1 MNKPVRLFPNT
12 VAGVIQ
18 GLQETFG
25 EGVYADKVV
34 EQLFRD
40 NKKWGKRDRA
50 FIASSIYGIVRHW
63 RKLWAILGKEETTH
77 TPELYNLF
85 GVFWLLQGNTL
96 PEWTEFEEFKDFELE
111 KFVANLPND
120 IGVIQSYPSWLNEL
134 AKTELGSDWDEIAT
148 NLNLPAPVAL
158 RVNTL
163 KSDIN
168 RLQSILANEGV
179 DTFNDS
185 TFPDVLFLEKRPNLK
200 LLESFKQGLFE
211 VQDAGSQEI
220 GKFLNPKPK
229 TFVIDACS
237 GAGGKALHIAALM
250 ENTGSILSLDIYQRK
265 LDEQERRAKRNKVRI
280 INTEAILN
288 EDTILRHQ
296 AKADSL
302 LLDVPCS
309 GTGVIRREP
318 DTKWK
323 LDQLALDEV
332 IELQREILGDYA
344 AMVKPGGTMVYATCS
359 ILKSENENQVE
370 WFLNN
375 NSDFKL
381 ESEKR
386 INPGKLSD
394 GFYMA
399 RLIKQ

>member
-25 EGVYADKVV
+25 DELYANKVV

-63 RKLWAILGKEETTH
+63 RKLWAMLDKPESTH
-77 TPELYNLF
+77 IPELYNVF
-85 GVFWLLQGNTL
+85 GVYWLWQENTL
-96 PEWTEFEEFKDFELE
+96 PEWTEFEELANFNLE
-111 KFVANLPND
+111 TALANLPKD
-120 IGVIQSYPSWLNEL
+120 IGVTESYPIWLNDL
-134 AKTELGSDWDEIAT
+134 ATKELGSEWEQIAT

-163 KSDIN
+163 KSDKN
-168 RLQSILANEGV
+168 RLKKILQNEGIE
-179 DTFNDS
+179 TFINAS
-185 TFPDVLFLEKRPNLK
+185 FPDVLFLEKRPNLK
-200 LLESFKQGLFE
+200 LLDSFNQGLFE

-220 GKFLNPKPK
+220 GKFLNPQPK
-229 TFVIDACS
+229 TVVVDACS
-237 GAGGKALHIAALM
+237 GAGGKALQMAALM

-265 LDEQERRAKRNKVRI
+265 LDEQEKRAKRNKVRI

-288 EDTILRHQ
+288 EDTILRHK

-323 LDQLALDEV
+323 LSEESLAEV
-332 IELQREILGDYA
+332 ISLQKEILESHSV
-344 AMVKPGGTMVYATCS
+344 MVKPRGTIVYATCS
-359 ILKSENENQVE
+359 ILKSENEDQVQ
-370 WFLNN
+370 WFLSK

-381 ESEKR
+381 DQEMR
-386 INPGKLSD
+386 INPGPLSD

-399 RLIKQ
+399 RLIKS

>member
-63 RKLWAILGKEETTH
+63 RKLWALLDKPESTH
-77 TPELYNLF
+77 IPELYNVF
-85 GVFWLLQGNTL
+85 GVYWLWQENTL
-96 PEWTEFEEFKDFELE
+96 PAWTEFEELSNFNLE
-111 KFVANLPND
+111 TSLANLPND
-120 IGVIQSYPSWLNEL
+120 IGIIESYPIWLNDL
-134 AKTELGSDWDEIAT
+134 AEKELGSEWEQIAT
-148 NLNLPAPVAL
+148 NLNLPAPVSL
-158 RVNTL
+158 RVNIL
-163 KSDIN
+163 KSDKN
-168 RLQSILANEGV
+168 RLKKILQNEGV
-179 DTFNDS
+179 DTFEDHS
-185 TFPDVLFLEKRPNLK
+185 FPDVLFLEKRVNLK
-200 LLESFKQGLFE
+200 LLDSFNQGLFE

-220 GKFLNPKPK
+220 GKFLNPQPK
-229 TFVIDACS
+229 TYVIDACS
-237 GAGGKALHIAALM
+237 GAGGKALQMAALM

-265 LDEQERRAKRNKVRI
+265 LDEQEKRAKRNKVRI

-288 EDTILRHQ
+288 EDNILRHK

-323 LDQLALDEV
+323 LTRDALDEV
-332 IELQREILGDYA
+332 ISLQKEILENYSV
-344 AMVKPGGTMVYATCS
+344 MVKSGGTLVYATCS
-359 ILKSENENQVE
+359 ILKSENENQVQ
-370 WFLNN
+370 WFLSEH
-375 NSDFKL
+375 SDFSL
-381 ESEKR
+381 DEEKR
-386 INPGKLSD
+386 IQPGPYSD

-399 RLIKQ
+399 RLIKK